1 MSDPSFQEFT
11 RVFARIGCLSFG
23 GPAGQIAL
31 MHKELVD
38 DRRWVSEERFLR
50 ALNFCHLLPGPEAQ
64 QLAAYI
70 GWRLHGLKGGL
81 VAGMLFVLPGAV
93 VIWALSVLYVHAAGL
108 DWFAALFLGIK
119 AAVLALVVQAVV
131 RIGRRALK
139 TMFKRVLAAVS
150 FVALFAFDLP
160 FPIVVLGAGG
170 LGMLIAARRPEW
182 LALKD
187 APEER
192 GSLPPARPLIA
203 STLKTVLAWGLLW
216 ALPIG
221 VIWAFLGP
229 DHVFLDI
236 GTFFS
241 QLAVVTFGGA
251 YAVLAYMAQEAV
263 QSYHWLKPGEM
274 ADGLGLAESTPGPLI
289 MVTQFVGFLGAYRDP
304 APFSPMA
311 AGTIGAL
318 LTTWVTFVPC
328 FLYIF
333 TFAPWIERLEHARRL
348 QGGLAALTAAV
359 VGVIAN
365 LAVWFAL
372 HVIFSRVVA
381 ARVGQIEIQMPDIRS
396 IDWLAFGLAGLAT
409 ILLFRTKLGVIGTL
423 AICAACAVTASM
435 IRP

>member
-1 MSDPSFQEFT
+1 
-11 RVFARIGCLSFG
+11 
-23 GPAGQIAL
+23 
-31 MHKELVD
+31 
-38 DRRWVSEERFLR
+38 
-50 ALNFCHLLPGPEAQ
+50 
-64 QLAAYI
+64 
-70 GWRLHGLKGGL
+70 
-81 VAGMLFVLPGAV
+81 
-93 VIWALSVLYVHAAGL
+93 
-108 DWFAALFLGIK
+108 
-119 AAVLALVVQAVV
+119 
-131 RIGRRALK
+131 
-139 TMFKRVLAAVS
+139 
-150 FVALFAFDLP
+150 
-160 FPIVVLGAGG
+160 
-170 LGMLIAARRPEW
+170 
-182 LALKD
+182 
-187 APEER
+187 
-192 GSLPPARPLIA
+192 
-203 STLKTVLAWGLLW
+203 
-216 ALPIG
+216 
-221 VIWAFLGP
+221 
-229 DHVFLDI
+229 
-236 GTFFS
+236 
-241 QLAVVTFGGA
+241 
-251 YAVLAYMAQEAV
+251 MAQEAV

-318 LTTWVTFVPC
+318 LTTGFTFVPC

-333 TFAPWIERLEHARRL
+333 PVAPCIERLEHARRL